1 MKTKIIKTKRN
12 REQMI
17 TFLNEE
23 ITRMEGIKLKCVAK
37 IQNMRDHIISLEEKI
52 KASKARQ
59 EIIEKKK
66 ADKKSLRKA
75 ICYSSLLSSFSFLI
89 ACLSRCLYSSFI
101 T

>member
-17 TFLNEE
+17 TSLNEE
-23 ITRMEGIKLKCVAK
+23 ITKIEGIKLKCVAK

-59 EIIEKKK
+59 EAIEKKK
-66 ADKKSLRKA
+66 ADRENLRKA
-75 ICYSSLLSSFSFLI
+75 IQATKEEYKQQLKQVIKELI
-89 ACLSRCLYSSFI
+89 ERNKNR
-101 T
+101 

>member
-23 ITRMEGIKLKCVAK
+23 ITRIEEIKLKCVAK

-59 EIIEKKK
+59 EAIEKKK
-66 ADKKSLRKA
+66 ADRENLKKA
-75 ICYSSLLSSFSFLI
+75 IRATKEEYKQRLNQAIKKLI
-89 ACLSRCLYSSFI
+89 EENKNR
-101 T
+101 